1 MDKKIKILDIGCGI
15 GRWVNNL
22 KSEIDIYHG
31 IDFSEN
37 FVNKACVAFN
47 NLNNVNFFL
56 MSATDINQD
65 VLLKKYDLIIMNG
78 VCMYINDIP
87 LLDLFK
93 YINKLILRNGCI
105 YLQESISILD
115 DRLTLKDFYSKDL
128 NMTYNAIYRTKD
140 EYDKIIARYLTS
152 FKIMQTGLLLDN
164 ETGVRKETNAQ
175 YWFLLRR
182 SDK

>member
-1 MDKKIKILDIGCGI
+1 MKKSDPRIYKNKENIEPHKVCEFWESRAKNTFSNKGVLLGEGLGKKSGDIRNSKEKHILKSLLKMDKKIKILDIGCGI

-78 VCMYINDIP
+78 VCMYI
-87 LLDLFK
+87 K
-93 YINKLILRNGCI
+93 
-105 YLQESISILD
+105 
-115 DRLTLKDFYSKDL
+115 
-128 NMTYNAIYRTKD
+128 
-140 EYDKIIARYLTS
+140 
-152 FKIMQTGLLLDN
+152 
-164 ETGVRKETNAQ
+164 
-175 YWFLLRR
+175 
-182 SDK
+182 